1 MLRKGVLF
9 SVAILLVFAMAT
21 VASADPYNTM
31 HVSQKG
37 SMLVF
42 PKYINYPDDN
52 VTTYIFIGN
61 DNKVGTD
68 VVCYWMTK
76 EQKTDDIHFYITKD
90 MPLTIASN
98 DGPFSAREKTVGALM
113 CYAAFDSTGIPN
125 KFNHLYGYAMIV
137 SDAGHVIYNA
147 NAFQY
152 KGTPAQA
159 QAILD
164 GKLKLDGD
172 FNYEACANYLVTTF
186 IPDGLAWPPD
196 AVENIQKT
204 YHPELVLLPCINEW
218 QQGNGPTR
226 TKANYEVWDYNEQK
240 LSGADQCIKCWFE
253 GFLVNS
259 TNGGVKFTADRLS
272 EQLGRLRVRGIK
284 NEVVCPGSIATG
296 LIGLLL
302 YSEDDPATATDP
314 VKPFAAQE
322 MINVNFNTTGQFTV
336 DAPSGPLEAP
346 KN

>member
-42 PKYINYPDDN
+42 PKYINYVDDN

-61 DNKVGTD
+61 DNKIGTD
-68 VVCYWMTK
+68 VVCYWMNSA
-76 EQKTDDIHFYITKD
+76 QKTDDIHFYITKD
-90 MPLTIASN
+90 MPMTIASN
-98 DGPFSAREKTVGALM
+98 DGPFSAREDTVGALM
-113 CYAAFDSTGIPN
+113 CYAAADSTGVPR

-137 SDAGHVIYNA
+137 SDAGHVVYNA
-147 NAFQY
+147 NAFQF
-152 KGTPAQA
+152 KGTAAQA
-159 QAILD
+159 EAIID

-172 FNYEACANYLVTTF
+172 YNYEACANYIVTTF
-186 IPDGLAWPPD
+186 IPDGLVWPPD
-196 AVENIQKT
+196 AVESVQKE
-204 YHPELVLLPCINEW
+204 YHPEIVLVPCISEW
-218 QQGNGPTR
+218 QQGNLPTR

-240 LSGADQCIKCWFE
+240 LSGADQCVKCWFE

-259 TNGGVKFTADRLS
+259 ANGGIKFTADRLS
-272 EQLGRLRVRGIK
+272 DQLGRLRVRGIK
-284 NEVVCPGSIATG
+284 NETVCPGSQAMG

-302 YSEDDPATATDP
+302 YSEDDPETATDP

-322 MINVNFNTTGQFTV
+322 FINVNFNTNGQFTV
-336 DAPSGPLEAP
+336 DPPSGPLEAP
-346 KN
+346 KK